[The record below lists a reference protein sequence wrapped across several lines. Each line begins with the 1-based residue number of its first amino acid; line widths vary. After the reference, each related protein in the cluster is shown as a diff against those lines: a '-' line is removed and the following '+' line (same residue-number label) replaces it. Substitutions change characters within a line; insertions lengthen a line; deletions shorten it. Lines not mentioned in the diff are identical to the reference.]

1 MAGAGHKTASAAG
14 QGCDWIA
21 VDWGTTHLRAWAM
34 DAGAQKLDMASSDDG
49 MAGLSHDRF
58 EPALIAL
65 IAPWLSADR
74 CVPVITCGM
83 VGSRQGWVEA
93 PYRATPCAALP
104 DATITPQVRDPRLR
118 VQVVPGVSQ
127 NSPAD
132 VMRGEETQIA
142 GFLALNPRFDGV
154 ICLPGTHSKWVHVS
168 AAEIVSFQTFLTGEM
183 FAALSHH
190 TVLRHSIG
198 DDWDDT
204 AFDAAIS
211 DALSRPEKLA
221 ARLFTL
227 RADGLLHG
235 QSGAVARAK
244 LSGALIGA
252 ELAAAKPYW
261 LGQNIA
267 LIGAPDLCGI
277 YARALMAQGA
287 TPVTLDSAPMTRAG
301 LAAIRA
307 STKDK
312 A

>member
-1 MAGAGHKTASAAG
+1 MAEAPHQQATDAGL
-14 QGCDWIA
+14 GCDWIA

-34 DAGAQKLDMASSDDG
+34 DAGAQALDQASSADG
-49 MAGLSHDRF
+49 MAGLAQDGF

-65 IAPWLSADR
+65 IAPWLSSDR
-74 CVPVITCGM
+74 CVPVIACGM

-93 PYRATPCAALP
+93 AYRATPCTALA
-104 DATITPQVRDPRLR
+104 DETTRPQVADPRIA
-118 VQVVPGVSQ
+118 VHIAPGISQ

-154 ICLPGTHSKWVHVS
+154 ICLPGTHSKWVQVS
-168 AAEIVSFQTFLTGEM
+168 AGEIVSFQTFMTGEM
-183 FAALSHH
+183 FATLSRH
-190 TVLRHSIG
+190 TVLRHSVTEG
-198 DDWDDT
+198 WDDA
-204 AFDAAIS
+204 AFDAALS
-211 DALSRPEKLA
+211 DALSRPERLA

-235 QSGAVARAK
+235 QPGGVARAK

-261 LGQNIA
+261 LGMNIA
-267 LIGAPDLCGI
+267 LIGAPDLCAT
-277 YARALMAQGA
+277 YARALNTQGA

-301 LAAIRA
+301 LAAIR
-307 STKDK
+307 KQIEDMP
-312 A
+312 